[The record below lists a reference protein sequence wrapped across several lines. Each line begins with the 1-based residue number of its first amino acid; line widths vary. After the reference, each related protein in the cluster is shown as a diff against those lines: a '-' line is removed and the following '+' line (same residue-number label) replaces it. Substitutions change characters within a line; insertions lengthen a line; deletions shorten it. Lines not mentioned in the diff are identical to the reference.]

1 MRTRFPN
8 RILEEVFSVV
18 NEIVNYKLPELM
30 QQIERV
36 INQNP
41 SPIEGVNV
49 IYQFKITGDEEG
61 TFQLYL
67 ADGKAKVSEG
77 VEGANCTLILS
88 LENFRK
94 FLVGKLNGTSAF
106 MTGKLKI
113 KGDLGKAIKLEG
125 LLREYNLKEQL

>member
-1 MRTRFPN
+1 M
-8 RILEEVFSVV
+8 V